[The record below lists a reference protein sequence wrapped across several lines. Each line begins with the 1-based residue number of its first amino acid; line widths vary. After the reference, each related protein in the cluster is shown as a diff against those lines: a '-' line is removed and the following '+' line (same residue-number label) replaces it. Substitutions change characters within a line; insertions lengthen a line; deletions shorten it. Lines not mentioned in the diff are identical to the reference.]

1 MEQIS
6 SQPPLKSYFLGML
19 TLLLSLTAIAQDT
32 LVVGKDTVINRYP
45 TRAEMEEKQAI
56 MEQSKFVTPLGRM
69 DSLMRIMVT
78 GPEQNCK
85 DAIPVCVQTYTQSTS
100 YTGVGTIDEVK
111 NCCLK
116 SGEKNSV
123 WYVFTTQT
131 AGNFG
136 FTINTVKDYDFAI
149 YDITTMGCEG
159 VPTATPTVCNYSSTK
174 GQTGM
179 VSGGGASNAEPAS
192 GLPFCGLLA
201 VSAGKTYVLIVSN
214 YTGDATGYTLTF
226 TVGGGYTSITDVVP
240 PTLSS
245 LTNNCDNTVT
255 ITLSEPV
262 KCSTI
267 AADGSDFT
275 ISGSGTITAAAGVG
289 CSTNGYVSQILV
301 TYTAP
306 STGTYTLGIKNGSD
320 GNTLIDKC
328 GNSMSTSQTITFN
341 YLLLALSASP
351 ASVCTAGSA
360 VVLTATG
367 ANAGGTYTLTPGG
380 TSNTTG
386 TFNVNPNVTTTYVV
400 TVTYGGCTKTAT
412 NSVGVLSN
420 VVATIYPINPTICS
434 GTTTLT
440 ASATVNG
447 TSCPTCTYSWSP
459 GGATTAAI
467 TVGSGT
473 YTVTVVKPGSTCNAT
488 ASSTVNLVS
497 AGGGSNCNIYYVS
510 PTGTGTGFSPSDPT
524 SIDAALDAATC
535 AGAIIKMQTG
545 NYNLSDKLTITS
557 YTTMEGGYNST
568 FTTKTSDMQ
577 SGNATTLVRDA
588 TPDGGTG
595 TNVTTIE
602 AGASTVGFRIQD
614 IRIEMADEAAGA
626 QLTNYGIKLGA
637 SCSGYKIVRCYIDA
651 GVGSD

>member
-1 MEQIS
+1 MTEFGS
-6 SQPPLKSYFLGML
+6 LSQKILLGVTM
-19 TLLLSLTAIAQDT
+19 LLLSLNMMAQTADPPNNPPT
-32 LVVGKDTVINRYP
+32 PEELDEKINI
-45 TRAEMEEKQAI
+45 T
-56 MEQSKFVTPLGRM
+56 SKERNAP
-69 DSLMRIMVT
+69 SEIMVT
-78 GPEQNCK
+78 GPEQNCSA
-85 DAIPVCVQTYTQSTS
+85 AIPVCVQTYTQNTS

-111 NCCLK
+111 NTCLR

-136 FTINTVKDYDFAI
+136 FTINTVKDYDYAI

-159 VPTATPTVCNYSSTK
+159 IPTATPDVCNYSATK
-174 GQTGM
+174 GLTGM
-179 VSGGGASNAEPAS
+179 TSSGSGFSQPAS
-192 GLPFCGLLA
+192 GVPFCSLLPVA
-201 VSAGKTYVLIVSN
+201 AGRTYVLIISN

-226 TVGGGYTSITDVVP
+226 TIGAGYTSITDVVP
-240 PTLSS
+240 PTITGI
-245 LTNNCDNTVT
+245 TNNCDNTVT
-255 ITLSEPV
+255 LALSEPV

-267 AADGSDFT
+267 AANGSDFT
-275 ISGSGTITAAAGVG
+275 LSGGGAITAAAGVG

-306 STGTYTLGIKNGSD
+306 STGTYTLGVKNGSD

-328 GNSMSTSQTITFN
+328 SNAMSTSQTINFN
-341 YLLLALSASP
+341 YLAIALSASP
-351 ASVCTAGSA
+351 TSVCTSGTA
-360 VVLTATG
+360 VTLTATG
-367 ANAGGTYTLTPGG
+367 ANAGGTYALTPGSS
-380 TSNTTG
+380 SNTTG
-386 TFNVNPNVTTTYVV
+386 TFTVNPNVNTTYVV

-412 NSVGVLSN
+412 TTVSVLSN
-420 VVATIYPINPTICS
+420 VVATIYPLNPTICS
-434 GTTTLT
+434 GTTTLS
-440 ASATVNG
+440 ASAIVNG
-447 TSCPTCTYSWSP
+447 SSCPTCTYTWAP
-459 GGATTAAI
+459 GGATTQSI
-467 TVGSGT
+467 TVGSGS

-488 ASSTVNLVS
+488 ASSTVSLAS

-510 PTGTGTGFSPSDPT
+510 PTGTGSGFLPSDPT

-545 NYNLSDKLTITS
+545 IYNLSDKLTITS

-577 SGNATTLVRDA
+577 SGNATTLVRDG

-595 TNVTTIE
+595 TAVTTIE
-602 AGASTVGFRIQD
+602 AAASTVGFRIQD
-614 IRIEMADEAAGA
+614 IRIEMADEASGA

>member
-1 MEQIS
+1 MEQFS
-6 SQPPLKSYFLGML
+6 SLPPVKSYFLGFF
-19 TLLLSLTAIAQDT
+19 TLLLALTANAQ
-32 LVVGKDTVINRYP
+32 KDTINRYP
-45 TRAEMEEKQAI
+45 TQAEMDEKLAI
-56 MEQSKFVTPLGRM
+56 LERSKYETPLGKM

-179 VSGGGASNAEPAS
+179 VSGGLASNSEPAS

-201 VSAGKTYVLIVSN
+201 VTAGKTYVLIVSN

-226 TVGGGYTSITDVVP
+226 TIGGGYTSITDVIAPTINP
-240 PTLSS
+240 PNSVV
-245 LTNNCDNTVT
+245 NNCDNTLTVN
-255 ITLSEPV
+255 LSEPV

-267 AADGSDFT
+267 AANGSDFT
-275 ISGSGTITAAAGVG
+275 ISGGGTITAAAGVG
-289 CSTNGYVSQILV
+289 CSTNAYVSQVLV

-306 STGTYTLGIKNGSD
+306 STGTYTLGIASGSD
-320 GNTLIDKC
+320 GNTLLDKC
-328 GNSMSTSQTITFN
+328 SNAMATSQTVTFN
-341 YLLLALSASP
+341 HLVIALSASP
-351 ASVCTAGSA
+351 TSICTSGSA
-360 VVLTATG
+360 VTLTATG

-386 TFNVNPNVTTTYVV
+386 SFTVNPNVTTTYVV

-412 NSVGVLSN
+412 TTVSVLSN

-440 ASATVNG
+440 ASAIVNG
-447 TSCPTCTYSWSP
+447 TSCPTCTYSWAP
-459 GGATTAAI
+459 GGATTQAI

-488 ASSTVNLVS
+488 ASSTVSLVS
-497 AGGGSNCNIYYVS
+497 AGGGTNCNIYYVS
-510 PTGTGTGFSPSDPT
+510 PTGTGSGFSPSDPT

-545 NYNLSDKLTITS
+545 TYNLSDKLTITS

-568 FTTKTSDMQ
+568 FTIKTSDMS
-577 SGNATTLVRDA
+577 SGNATTLVRDE

-602 AGASTVGFRIQD
+602 AAASTVGFRIQD
-614 IRIEMADEAAGA
+614 IRIEMADEVSGA

-637 SCSGYKIVRCYIDA
+637 SCSGYKINRCFIDA
-651 GVGSD
+651 GAGSD